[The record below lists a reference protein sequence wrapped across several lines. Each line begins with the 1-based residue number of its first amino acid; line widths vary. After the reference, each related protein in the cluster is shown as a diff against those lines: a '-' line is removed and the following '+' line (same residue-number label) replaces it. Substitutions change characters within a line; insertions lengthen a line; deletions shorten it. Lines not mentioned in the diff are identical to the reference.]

1 MENDA
6 IIDIRADI
14 PLLEEVIYL
23 DAASTT
29 PTPKPVVEAMCDY
42 FYNYNSNTGRGAYR
56 MAVKSTKE
64 FERARYRISK
74 FINCKSSEVIFTKNT
89 TEAINLVANG
99 FDFKKGDSIIV
110 PNIEHHSN
118 FIPWLNLKKKQ
129 GVELKII
136 KADKYGVVDPTDI
149 ESAVGANTKLITT
162 THVSNAIGSVQPV
175 KEIGKIA
182 DENNVLYMV
191 DAAQSAGHMKLDVKE
206 IKADFITFP
215 GHKGLLGP
223 IGTGFLY
230 CGEQSVEKL
239 EPMNLGG
246 GTVLDVTENE
256 FSFEDVPARFEGG
269 TQNIA
274 GFIGLGVAVDY
285 IDRIGLERIENHS
298 KKLTAMLFQ
307 EINDIS
313 NTIVYG
319 SPENIYG
326 IVAFNIDGVNA
337 HDVAKILDELKN
349 ICVRSGHHCAIPAIR
364 HIGAIELGGTVR
376 ASLHYYNTE
385 EEIQIFGETLREISK
400 FFGE

>member
-1 MENDA
+1 MNMENGA
-6 IIDIRADI
+6 NVDIRADI

-42 FYNYNSNTGRGAYR
+42 FYKYNSNTGRGAYR
-56 MAVKSTKE
+56 MAVKATKE
-64 FERARYRISK
+64 FEGARSRISK
-74 FINCKSSEVIFTKNT
+74 FIGCSPTEVIFTKNT

-99 FDFKKGDSIIV
+99 LDFKKGDSIIV

-118 FIPWLNLKKKQ
+118 FIPWLNLKKQ
-129 GVELKII
+129 GVELKVI
-136 KADKYGVVDPTDI
+136 KADEYGIVDPADI
-149 ESAVGANTKLITT
+149 ESAVDTNTKLITT

-175 KEIGKIA
+175 NEIGKIA
-182 DENNVLYMV
+182 DENDVLYLI
-191 DAAQSAGHMKLDVKE
+191 DAAQSAGHMKLNV
-206 IKADFITFP
+206 
-215 GHKGLLGP
+215 KGLLGP

-230 CGEQSVEKL
+230 CSDESVDKL
-239 EPMNLGG
+239 EPMNFGG
-246 GTVLDVTENE
+246 GTVLDVSEGE
-256 FSFEDVPARFEGG
+256 FSLENVPARFEGG

-274 GFIGLGVAVDY
+274 GVIGLGTAVDY
-285 IDRIGLERIENHS
+285 IKRIGIDKIENHS
-298 KKLTAMLFQ
+298 KKLTAQLFQ
-307 EINDIS
+307 EINDIG

-364 HIGAIELGGTVR
+364 HIGAFELGGTVR
-376 ASLHYYNTE
+376 ASVHYYNTK
-385 EEIQIFGETLREISK
+385 EEIEIFGETLREISK
-400 FFGE
+400 FFGD

>member
-1 MENDA
+1 MENGA
-6 IIDIRADI
+6 NVDIRADI

-42 FYNYNSNTGRGAYR
+42 FYKYNSNTGRGAYS
-56 MAVKSTKE
+56 MAVKATKE
-64 FERARYRISK
+64 FEGARSRISK
-74 FINCKSSEVIFTKNT
+74 FIGCSPSEVIFTKNT

-99 FDFKKGDSIIV
+99 LDFKKGDSIIV

-118 FIPWLNLKKKQ
+118 FIPWLNLQKK

-136 KADKYGVVDPTDI
+136 KADEYGIVDSADV
-149 ESAVGANTKLITT
+149 ESAIDTTTKLITT

-175 KEIGKIA
+175 NDIGKIA
-182 DENNVLYMV
+182 DENDVLYLI
-191 DAAQSAGHMKLDVKE
+191 DAAQSAGHMKLNVKE
-206 IKADFITFP
+206 THADFVSFP

-230 CGEQSVEKL
+230 FSGESVDQL

-246 GTVLDVTENE
+246 GTVLDVSEGE
-256 FSFEDVPARFEGG
+256 FSLEDVPARFEGG

-274 GFIGLGVAVDY
+274 GVIGLGTAVDY
-285 IDRIGLERIENHS
+285 IKRIGMDNIENHS
-298 KKLTAMLFQ
+298 RKLTAQLFQ
-307 EINDIS
+307 EINDIG

-364 HIGAIELGGTVR
+364 HIGAFELGGTVR
-376 ASLHYYNTE
+376 ASVHYYNTK
-385 EEIQIFGETLREISK
+385 EEIEIFGETLREISK
-400 FFGE
+400 FFGD